1 MNKRFNKTRMAREV
15 GAVYYSPSD
24 TRRLSIDMPIG
35 NPNGG
40 PANGDKDMP
49 VVVVAL
55 AAGSFAA
62 GAAAIATATTL
73 MATVAAGAL
82 MVGSA
87 MTIAGTVT
95 GNKKLT
101 KIGGIISLA
110 GGAASLANNL
120 AGGAAAAGAGAENV
134 APVLAETG
142 AEAAAGGAISG
153 AAAGTGTEAVSGIA
167 GDAAS
172 GAATSGLID
181 AGVPAAT
188 EASSAVTAAEA
199 ANTAAQTGQAAA
211 QATEAVTNPFM
222 TDGPIGFGPGNN
234 TGGAF
239 SPQGQS
245 GGLLG
250 QLEQFDAAT
259 AFSPTGQQATGL
271 QGYFDK
277 AGQWV
282 KDNKEL
288 TKIGLDTVSGVA
300 KGLVPSDQEKAQT
313 GALREQTAALKAQAE
328 RERIRQLWRQGKI
341 A

>member
-40 PANGDKDMP
+40 PANGGKDMP

-87 MTIAGTVT
+87 LTIAGTVT

-110 GGAASLANNL
+110 GGVASLANNL
-120 AGGAAAAGAGAENV
+120 AGSGAAAAGAGAENV

-153 AAAGTGTEAVSGIA
+153 ATGAGTEAVSGIA
-167 GDAAS
+167 GEAAS
-172 GAATSGLID
+172 GATTSGLID
-181 AGVPAAT
+181 AGVPAAA
-188 EASSAVTAAEA
+188 EAGTAATAAEA

-222 TDGPIGFGPGNN
+222 TDGPIGFGPGSN

-239 SPQGQS
+239 APQGQS

-250 QLEQFDAAT
+250 QLEQFDATT
-259 AFSPTGQQATGL
+259 AFAPTSQQTTGL

-300 KGLVPSDQEKAQT
+300 KGLVPSEQEKAQT
-313 GALREQTAALKAQAE
+313 AAIKAQTE

>member
-1 MNKRFNKTRMAREV
+1 MNKRFNKTMMAREV
-15 GAVYYSPSD
+15 GAVYYSASE

-40 PANGDKDMP
+40 PASGQKEMP

-62 GAAAIATATTL
+62 GAAALAAATTL
-73 MATVAAGAL
+73 AATVAAGAL

-87 MTIAGTVT
+87 LTIAGTVT

-110 GGAASLANNL
+110 GGVASLANNL
-120 AGGAAAAGAGAENV
+120 AGSGAAAASAGAENV

-142 AEAAAGGAISG
+142 AEAAASGALSGATGAETITGISGDVVAGGAG
-153 AAAGTGTEAVSGIA
+153 ALPPGG
-167 GDAAS
+167 
-172 GAATSGLID
+172 GLID
-181 AGVPAAT
+181 AAAPAA
-188 EASSAVTAAEA
+188 EAGSAVTAAEA
-199 ANTAAQTGQAAA
+199 ANAAAQTGQAATQVA
-211 QATEAVTNPFM
+211 ETVTNPFM
-222 TDGPIGFGPGNN
+222 TDGPIGFGPNNN
-234 TGGAF
+234 TGAF
-239 SPQGQS
+239 APQGQS

-250 QLEQFDAAT
+250 QLEQFDANT
-259 AFSPTGQQATGL
+259 AFSPTNTQSTGL

-288 TKIGLDTVSGVA
+288 TKVGLDVVGGVA
-300 KGLVPSDQEKAQT
+300 KGLVPSEQEKAQT
-313 GALREQTAALKAQAE
+313 AAIKAQTE